1 MPIKRFIFL
10 LIFSYP
16 VYAVVTPDE
25 FIESY
30 IKEKDYGE
38 IYKIDLLV
46 FKNQFIEEV
55 DLKEK
60 WKDLDPLDLSEE
72 LFMIKD
78 QPTLLIEKPVF
89 KEKNQNKVIEIE
101 IEDSIQNKTQFEEE
115 ITGNQEQKIYK
126 PKFNLFE
133 RILFEK
139 EFEEVKKKLEKNKD
153 YKVLHSISWYQPLVN
168 KDKSVFIFIQNS
180 NSQTKTYGEILIY
193 KDRYLHFDAKL
204 RLSEKT
210 DSQSAESTLIKTI
223 DFNESLKIKSKKEE
237 GKTSNS
243 YWMETI
249 FNNIKINIGD
259 FSKWILNN
267 EITNSPLDLIDQES
281 IVYEYNDLYE
291 INEEIK
297 IEENKYHF
305 IDHPYFGVIVRISS
319 LQVN

>member
-1 MPIKRFIFL
+1 MLIKRFIFL

-16 VYAVVTPDE
+16 VCAVVTPDE

-60 WKDLDPLDLSEE
+60 WEELDPLDLSEE

-78 QPTLLIEKPVF
+78 QPTLLVEKPVF
-89 KEKNQNKVIEIE
+89 KEKNKNKVIKIK
-101 IEDSIQNKTQFEEE
+101 IEDSIQNKTQIEEE
-115 ITGNQEQKIYK
+115 VAGNQEQEIYK

-133 RILFEK
+133 RILFQK
-139 EFEEVKKKLEKNKD
+139 EFKEVINKLEKNKD

-180 NSQTKTYGEILIY
+180 NGQTRTYGEILIY

-204 RLSEKT
+204 RLTEKT
-210 DSQSAESTLIKTI
+210 DSQSAETALFKTI
-223 DFNESLKIKSKKEE
+223 DFNESLKLKSREVEK
-237 GKTSNS
+237 GTDNN

-267 EITNSPLDLIDQES
+267 EITNSSLDLNAQES
-281 IVYEYNDLYE
+281 IDFKYNDLYE
-291 INEEIK
+291 INQEIK

-319 LQVN
+319 LQTN

>member
-10 LIFSYP
+10 FIFSYP
-16 VYAVVTPDE
+16 VYAAVTPDE

-38 IYKIDLLV
+38 VYKINLLV

-60 WKDLDPLDLSEE
+60 WKTLEPIDLSQE

-78 QPTLLIEKPVF
+78 QPTLLVDKPVF
-89 KEKNQNKVIEIE
+89 KEKNQNNSISLKIENLIE
-101 IEDSIQNKTQFEEE
+101 EVTGSEEE
-115 ITGNQEQKIYK
+115 ITEEK
-126 PKFNLFE
+126 PINVRFNLFE
-133 RILFEK
+133 RILYEK
-139 EFEEVKKKLEKNKD
+139 DFEEVKNKLDKNKE
-153 YKVLHSISWYQPLVN
+153 YKVLHSISWYQPLVE
-168 KDKSVFIFIQNS
+168 KDESTFIFIENS
-180 NSQTKTYGEILIY
+180 KDQIKTYGEILIY

-210 DSQSAESTLIKTI
+210 DSQSSESAAIKTI
-223 DFNESLKIKSKKEE
+223 NFNDLLKEKSKKEE
-237 GKTSNS
+237 KEISNNS

-249 FNNIKINIGD
+249 FNNVRVNIGD
-259 FSKWILNN
+259 FSKWILNT
-267 EITNSPLDLIDQES
+267 EIKDSPLDLNPKES
-281 IVYEYNDLYE
+281 LVFKYNDLYE

-305 IDHPYFGVIVRISS
+305 IDHPYFGIIVRISA
-319 LQVN
+319 LQAN

>member
-10 LIFSYP
+10 LLFSYP

-30 IKEKDYGE
+30 IKEKDYGD
-38 IYKIDLLV
+38 IHKVDFLI

-60 WKDLDPLDLSEE
+60 WKQLEPLDLSKK

-78 QPTLLIEKPVF
+78 QPTLLVEKPVF
-89 KEKNQNKVIEIE
+89 KEKNHNTFQIKM
-101 IEDSIQNKTQFEEE
+101 EDSIQDKTQLEEE
-115 ITGNQEQKIYK
+115 VTEEQELYK
-126 PKFNLFE
+126 SKFNLFE

-139 EFEEVKKKLEKNKD
+139 EFEEVKKKLQENRD
-153 YKVLHSISWYQPLVN
+153 YEILHSISWYQPLVS
-168 KDKSVFIFIQNS
+168 KDKSAFIYVENL
-180 NSQTKTYGEILIY
+180 NGQTKTYGEILIY
-193 KDRYLHFDAKL
+193 KDRYLHLDAKL

-210 DSQSAESTLIKTI
+210 DSQATESVLIKTI
-223 DFNESLKIKSKKEE
+223 DFNELLNSKKSRVETEE
-237 GKTSNS
+237 VNNS

-249 FNNIKINIGD
+249 FNNIKVNIGD

-267 EITNSPLDLIDQES
+267 EITDSPLDLIAQES
-281 IVYEYNDLYE
+281 IEFKYNDLYE
-291 INEEIK
+291 INQEIK

-305 IDHPYFGVIVRISS
+305 IDHPYFGIIVRISS
-319 LQVN
+319 LQTN

>member
-1 MPIKRFIFL
+1 MIIKRFIFL
-10 LIFSYP
+10 FIFSYP

-30 IKEKDYGE
+30 ITEKDYGE
-38 IYKIDLLV
+38 VYKINLLV

-60 WKDLDPLDLSEE
+60 WKTLEPIDLSQE

-78 QPTLLIEKPVF
+78 QPTLLVEKPVF
-89 KEKNQNKVIEIE
+89 NEKNQNNSISLKIENLIE
-101 IEDSIQNKTQFEEE
+101 EVTGSEEE
-115 ITGNQEQKIYK
+115 ITEEK
-126 PKFNLFE
+126 PINVRFNLFE
-133 RILFEK
+133 RILYEK
-139 EFEEVKKKLEKNKD
+139 DFEEVKKKLDKNKE
-153 YKVLHSISWYQPLVN
+153 YKVLHSISWYQPLVE
-168 KDKSVFIFIQNS
+168 KDKSTFIFIENS
-180 NSQTKTYGEILIY
+180 KDQIKTYGEILIY

-210 DSQSAESTLIKTI
+210 DSQSAESALIKTI
-223 DFNESLKIKSKKEE
+223 DFNESLKIKSKKKE

-267 EITNSPLDLIDQES
+267 EISNTPLDLIDQES

-291 INEEIK
+291 INQEIK

-305 IDHPYFGVIVRISS
+305 IDHPYFGIIVRISA
-319 LQVN
+319 LQAN

>member
-16 VYAVVTPDE
+16 IYAVVTPDE

-30 IKEKDYGE
+30 INEKDYGE
-38 IYKIDLLV
+38 IYKIDFLI

-60 WKDLDPLDLSEE
+60 WKDLGPLNLSEE
-72 LFMIKD
+72 LLIIKD
-78 QPTLLIEKPVF
+78 QPTLLVKKPVF
-89 KEKNQNKVIEIE
+89 NEKNQNNTIKIKIE
-101 IEDSIQNKTQFEEE
+101 SLIQDKTQFEEE
-115 ITGNQEQKIYK
+115 VTEKQEIYK
-126 PKFNLFE
+126 PRFNLFE

-180 NSQTKTYGEILIY
+180 NGQTKTYGEILIY
-193 KDRYLHFDAKL
+193 KDRYLHLDAKL

-210 DSQSAESTLIKTI
+210 DSQTAESALIKTI
-223 DFNESLKIKSKKEE
+223 DFNESLKSKSREVEK
-237 GKTSNS
+237 GTDNN

-259 FSKWILNN
+259 FSKWTLNN
-267 EITNSPLDLIDQES
+267 EITDSSLDLNAQES
-281 IVYEYNDLYE
+281 IDFKYNDLYE
-291 INEEIK
+291 INQEIK
-297 IEENKYHF
+297 IKENKYHF

-319 LQVN
+319 LQTN